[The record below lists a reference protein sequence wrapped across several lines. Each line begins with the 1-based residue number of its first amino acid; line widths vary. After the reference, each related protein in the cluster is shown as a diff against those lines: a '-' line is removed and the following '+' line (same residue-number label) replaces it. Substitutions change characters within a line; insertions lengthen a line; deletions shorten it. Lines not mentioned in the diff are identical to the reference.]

1 MPINLE
7 TINSFFKKN
16 FSPIEAEKFILNKNK
31 KFKNYKHK
39 NFEDKAISQIG
50 KELYNA
56 FIKGYTQKQWG
67 KNDILP
73 ESIFNRL
80 PIRYSY
86 NEDYYQQTQYQGI
99 PKNGYKDIFIN
110 LTKNKNIRIKLKEKY
125 NLKYKI
131 KPNT

>member
-1 MPINLE
+1 M
-7 TINSFFKKN
+7 FKKT
-16 FSPIEAEKFILNKNK
+16 K
-31 KFKNYKHK
+31 KFKKYKFK

-50 KELYNA
+50 KDLYNA

-67 KNDILP
+67 KNPKLLP

-99 PKNGYKDIFIN
+99 PKNGYKNIFIN
-110 LTKNKNIRIKLKEKY
+110 LLKKKN
-125 NLKYKI
+125 
-131 KPNT
+131 